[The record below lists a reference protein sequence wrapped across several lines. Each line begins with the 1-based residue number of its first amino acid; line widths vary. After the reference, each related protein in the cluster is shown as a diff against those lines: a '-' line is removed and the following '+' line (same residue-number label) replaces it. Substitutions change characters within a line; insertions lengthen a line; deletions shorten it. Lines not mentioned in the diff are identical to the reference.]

1 MEVIS
6 SFISMVLDISSSK
19 MQGSKPDMP
28 INKEHAVFLDLHNK
42 TRDIYNLGPLEEDR
56 GCLLVA
62 QSHATWMAR
71 SSTLGHLGFSF
82 FGPPQRLAVIG
93 KEPYRIGECIS
104 FSRSTSSSEV
114 MKQWFNSNTHK
125 SIILGNYSKFGV
137 GTDTC
142 DQGYVYWCA
151 IYTDDTITDSS
162 PILQL
167 SDGLI
172 EPK

>member
-93 KEPYRIGECIS
+93 KEPSRIGECIS
-104 FSRSTSSSEV
+104 FSRSTSSSEGSLALGRQRGRRSIGRLARRTGWKKTRRT
-114 MKQWFNSNTHK
+114 MMHLMTWRSQIRPSGLSTHA
-125 SIILGNYSKFGV
+125 G
-137 GTDTC
+137 
-142 DQGYVYWCA
+142 
-151 IYTDDTITDSS
+151 S
-162 PILQL
+162 PWTW
-167 SDGLI
+167 
-172 EPK
+172 E